1 MGSKF
6 TRQRFLTAV
15 GASATYLA
23 LANTLGCELAKRT
36 SKTGP
41 TTTSQPAQPE
51 GAVTY
56 GSPPASKRGVWAFRS
71 RPDLSPPAVEMAKE
85 ALDDIAPGYIFVAPK
100 KGDAGQ
106 GGSMILD
113 NGGQPV
119 WLHLLQNED
128 LDMMNFRV
136 QTYKGETVLTWWEG
150 YYTGYGQREYVIF
163 DGSYREIARLPYV
176 RWTTDYFQRQGIE
189 TPRLDAELLLAHAL
203 ETERLRL
210 YVDFEKPVLPA
221 ERDRFRELVRQR
233 AALRVPVSI
242 LLGEREFWSLS
253 FKVTKDVLTPRPDTE
268 TLVEAALAKCK
279 GPGQG
284 VDAGEPSSSGAKWK
298 GRILDLGTGSGA
310 IALSL
315 GSELPEADITATDL
329 SEAAL
334 QIAAENADRLPHG
347 EKIRFLYGDLFGPV
361 ANERFDLVVS
371 NPPYVARRD
380 AQSLPPELAHE
391 PEMALFAGEDGLD
404 VIRRLVAGAGSHLSP
419 GGWLLIELSPEQA
432 GTVEQML
439 AGAGFVD
446 LERRFDLARRP
457 RVVGGRWPG
466 A

>member
-1 MGSKF
+1 MSADA
-6 TRQRFLTAV
+6 RLAAAS
-15 GASATYLA
+15 GAPSD
-23 LANTLGCELAKRT
+23 RD
-36 SKTGP
+36 
-41 TTTSQPAQPE
+41 
-51 GAVTY
+51 
-56 GSPPASKRGVWAFRS
+56 RS
-71 RPDLSPPAVEMAKE
+71 
-85 ALDDIAPGYIFVAPK
+85 
-100 KGDAGQ
+100 
-106 GGSMILD
+106 
-113 NGGQPV
+113 
-119 WLHLLQNED
+119 W
-128 LDMMNFRV
+128 
-136 QTYKGETVLTWWEG
+136 TVLE
-150 YYTGYGQREYVIF
+150 
-163 DGSYREIARLPYV
+163 LL

-203 ETERLRL
+203 ETVRLRL

-221 ERDRFRELVRQR
+221 ERDRYRELVRQR

-268 TLVEAALAKCK
+268 TLVEAALSKLK
-279 GPGQG
+279 GPGP
-284 VDAGEPSSSGAKWK
+284 AGSEPDRKW
-298 GRILDLGTGSGA
+298 RILDLGTGSGA

-315 GSELPEADITATDL
+315 ASERPEADITATDL
-329 SEAAL
+329 SQAAL

-404 VIRRLVAGAGSHLSP
+404 VIRRLVAGAGSHLSV

-432 GTVEQML
+432 GTVEPML